1 MDVFSFR
8 DRVIED
14 YGQFSRS
21 FTQIKAPDLQS
32 FVDGTYGKGEYWPSP
47 LIQLNPSFVSGGA
60 ISFAGDE
67 AWWGGDCIGHDAQ
80 STGVV
85 VDKAF
90 KCTPPAVAEAVARL
104 ASPSAAS

>member
-60 ISFAGDE
+60 ISELVD
-67 AWWGGDCIGHDAQ
+67 
-80 STGVV
+80 TGLLHPECSRIFRCYLAPSWPWNVLQLGV
-85 VDKAF
+85 F
-90 KCTPPAVAEAVARL
+90 KSNSR
-104 ASPSAAS
+104 